1 MSENLVKNQQSP
13 TTIRILGVV
22 LIFIGT
28 ILVGSMAAIMMWIND
43 AMNNPSSTTKFNGT
57 TGQKQITFLI
67 LGMVAFF
74 GITALIA
81 GIYQAA
87 TGKRNKKVIFIMLGL
102 WVVLMILAW
111 VVRYS
116 LFSFQP
122 M

>member
-1 MSENLVKNQQSP
+1 
-13 TTIRILGVV
+13 
-22 LIFIGT
+22 
-28 ILVGSMAAIMMWIND
+28 MMWIND

-74 GITALIA
+74 GITAMIA

-87 TGKRNKKVIFIMLGL
+87 TGKRNKKLVFIMLGF

-116 LFSFQP
+116 F
-122 M
+122 